1 MVCYATAAILIF
13 FYNPHPG
20 RPYRAVF
27 SLIHRLSGASLVAM
41 PMLMLLGHWRDLGL
55 HLSNI
60 RRAWTWTL
68 TDLKWLFLAG
78 PAMVSSRISLP
89 DQGKF
94 NAGEKI
100 NFTLLMS
107 TYPVYVYTGLMIWF
121 TAIPYLS
128 WLVSPTRACR
138 GRRRPTTR
146 GTPRSG
152 AASVSAC
159 T

>member
-1 MVCYATAAILIF
+1 
-13 FYNPHPG
+13 
-20 RPYRAVF
+20 
-27 SLIHRLSGASLVAM
+27 M